1 MMYFSVPPDQSMLWA
16 LLGVLLLAAVW
27 TALSALERYRHRRLQ
42 GFAEAALLSRLILGY
57 APALR
62 RPLNG
67 LVLVGIAAL
76 LVALAGPRWGE
87 KAGSDG
93 RGSREILVLLDTSES
108 MNAVNP
114 PPSRLDRARQKIT
127 TLLATYPADRF
138 GLVAFSGGAA
148 LQCPLTQ
155 DHAYFKTVLQ
165 SVTTDTLTAEG
176 TDIESA
182 FIEAEKLF
190 EGTRGQGLG
199 ASANDRII
207 LLISDGEAVQGDAI
221 AAAGR
226 LTPYGRVVVMGI
238 GDPEGAEV
246 SLPQWM
252 LRSRFTPQNTDPHW
266 SVLDEKH
273 LSEIA
278 LAGRGVYVRSTL
290 GDADLAVIGREME
303 RLDGIGR
310 SESLRQR
317 TVNRY
322 RWPLALALACIA
334 GEGIWLVLLP
344 HLARRRHRRQPTVA
358 GGADALA

>member
-1 MMYFSVPPDQSMLWA
+1 MHFSFPPDQWLLWLIAGGLTVALLWA
-16 LLGVLLLAAVW
+16 
-27 TALSALERYRHRRLQ
+27 ALSALERHRDRRLH
-42 GFAEAALLSRLILGY
+42 GFAEAGLLSRLILGY

-62 RPLNG
+62 RPLN
-67 LVLVGIAAL
+67 VLVIVGTVSL
-76 LVALAGPRWGE
+76 LVAVSGPRWGE
-87 KAGSDG
+87 KEGAEQ
-93 RGSREILVLLDTSES
+93 RGNREILVLLDTSES
-108 MNAVNP
+108 MNAINP

-127 TLLATYPADRF
+127 TLLLRYPADRF

-182 FIEAEKLF
+182 FVEAEKLF
-190 EGTRGQGLG
+190 EGEQGHG
-199 ASANDRII
+199 AGGMAADRII
-207 LLISDGEAVQGDAI
+207 LLISDGEAVHGDAI

-226 LTPYGRVVVMGI
+226 LGRYGRVVVMGI

-246 SLPQWM
+246 TLPQWM
-252 LRSRFTPQNTDPHW
+252 LRSRYTPQNTAPHW

-290 GDADLAVIGREME
+290 GDADLGVIGREME
-303 RLDGIGR
+303 RLEGIGR
-310 SESLRQR
+310 AEALRQR
-317 TVNRY
+317 EVNRY
-322 RWPLALALACIA
+322 RWPLALAVACFA
-334 GEGIWLVLLP
+334 GEGLWLVLLP
-344 HLARRRHRRQPTVA
+344 ALARRRYRRPPVE
-358 GGADALA
+358 GGAGAVA